1 MYSHSSVDRRTLLK
15 GAGVSL
21 ALPLL
26 DSLGC
31 GAEPKAVK
39 PPVRLAFMYMPH
51 GVIMDQFW
59 PKSPET
65 FLESPPPALESL
77 RPVLDRCLLMK
88 GISGVPITPFGGAP
102 HALELSTWLTARLP
116 DADKRDEINIG
127 VSADQIMANYV
138 GAHTL
143 LPSLELATMPQNW
156 KENQEGLHEG
166 YYNHCSYRSPTQ
178 PMPAEIDPR
187 RVLER
192 LFGKTTTP
200 GKTMQADALDRK
212 MLDLVLGG
220 AKDLRRQLPQTDQHK
235 LDEYLDSVRSVERR
249 IAAIDDRLKQ
259 AAQEKAGIRST
270 SRLGSDS
277 PPIEIKI
284 PEGDKRSEYMQ
295 VMCDLMILA
304 FQTDTTRVSTYIGSR
319 PNGASYPE
327 LGFRD
332 QHHSQTHHNNQK
344 DMVRKVAAITKFNI
358 DQFAYMVNKMARLR
372 EGEGT
377 LLDNCIMMW
386 GSGLEDGNRHSRANL
401 PFIIAGKGGG
411 TIKTGRFLPNV
422 KGNQGDLLTTIL
434 ACAGVPLDRPMGIA
448 TKEIKEM
455 RV

>member
-1 MYSHSSVDRRTLLK
+1 MENSRRFNRRTLLQ

-26 DSLGC
+26 DSLGW
-31 GAEPKAVK
+31 GAEPTTVK
-39 PPVRLAFMYMPH
+39 PPVRLGFMYMPH

-59 PKSPET
+59 PSSPET
-65 FLESPPPALESL
+65 FLESPPPALASL

-88 GISGVPITPFGGAP
+88 GISGVPIMPFGGAP

-116 DADKRDEINIG
+116 DAEKRDEINIA

-138 GAHTL
+138 GAQTL

-178 PMPAEIDPR
+178 PVPAEIDPR

-192 LFGKTTTP
+192 LFGKSNMP
-200 GKTMQADALDRK
+200 GKATQADPLDRK

-220 AKDLRRQLPQTDQHK
+220 ARDLRRNLPQSDQHK

-249 IAAIDDRLKQ
+249 IAAIEDRLKQ
-259 AAQEKAGIRST
+259 AALEKAGVRST
-270 SRLGSDS
+270 KRLGSDS

-344 DMVRKVAAITKFNI
+344 EMVRKVAAITKFNI

-386 GSGLEDGNRHSRANL
+386 GSGLEDGNRHSRENL

-411 TIKTGRFLPNV
+411 SIKTGRFLSNV
-422 KGNQGDLLTTIL
+422 QGNQGDLLTTIM
-434 ACAGVPLDRPMGIA
+434 ACAGVPLDRPIGIA
-448 TKEIKEM
+448 TKQIKEM
-455 RV
+455 CA